1 MLTLQTSS
9 LLQIAPTLATFFAV
23 ALRSP
28 AQPVRQILEVMN
40 ARKPQV
46 VVLAVIDSL
55 DLKVYTDF
63 APELVELHQL
73 LKQGGL
79 IFACK
84 PVSRHTTPAI
94 ASILTGLPPKAH
106 GIVVSKDVATAKIK
120 SILELLHEHGKPTA
134 AVLDTNGARP
144 LDGRVSYVIGF
155 ENREDIVA
163 YDAEI
168 TAHTLSI
175 LRTQHEVRL
184 LLTHLRSIDRFA
196 HRGWDLQVAAGV
208 VNAHMH
214 EIIRA
219 VADRN
224 GLLFVCGDHEA
235 HLPER
240 MATSGQQQQ
249 IPLIVAAPTYM
260 NEEISGGTV

>member
-1 MLTLQTSS
+1 MQTIS
-9 LLQIAPTLATFFAV
+9 LLQIAPTLATFFGV
-23 ALRSP
+23 PLRSS
-28 AQPVRQILEVMN
+28 ARPVRQILDLMF

-55 DLKVYTDF
+55 DLQIYLDF
-63 APELVELHQL
+63 ATDLLELHRLVE
-73 LKQGGL
+73 QGGL

-84 PVSRHTTPAI
+84 PVSGHTTPAI
-94 ASILTGLPPKAH
+94 ASLLTGLPPEQH
-106 GIVVSKDVATAKIK
+106 GIVVSADVAASKIK
-120 SILELLHEHGKPTA
+120 SILEILHDHGKPTA

-144 LDGRVSYVIGF
+144 LEGRMKYAIGI
-155 ENREDIVA
+155 ENREDIIA

-168 TAHTLSI
+168 TAHTLAI
-175 LRTQHEVRL
+175 LKTQPEVQL

-196 HRGWDLQVAAGV
+196 HRGWDLRFAAGE
-208 VNAHMH
+208 VNEHISK
-214 EIIRA
+214 IIRA

-240 MATSGQQQQ
+240 KAASRQQPV
-249 IPLIVAAPTYM
+249 PLIVAAPDEPKK
-260 NEEISGGTV
+260 NN

>member
-1 MLTLQTSS
+1 MQTIS

-23 ALRSP
+23 ELRSP
-28 AQPVRQILEVMN
+28 ARPVWQILAAMN

-55 DLKVYTDF
+55 DLQIYTDF
-63 APELVELHQL
+63 ATDLVELHRL
-73 LKQGGL
+73 VDQGGL
-79 IFACK
+79 IFAGK

-94 ASILTGLPPKAH
+94 ASILTGLSPESH
-106 GIVVSKDVATAKIK
+106 GIVVSEDVAASKIK
-120 SILELLHEHGKPTA
+120 SILEILHEHGKPTA

-144 LDGRVSYVIGF
+144 LEGRVSHVIGI

-168 TAHTLSI
+168 TAHTISI
-175 LRTQHEVRL
+175 LEHQPGVQL

-208 VNAHMH
+208 VNAHMRR
-214 EIIRA
+214 IIRA
-219 VADRN
+219 VAERN
-224 GLLFVCGDHEA
+224 GLLIVCGDHEA

-240 MATSGQQQQ
+240 KAASGQQP
-249 IPLIVAAPTYM
+249 IPLIIGYGTDM
-260 NEEISGGTV
+260 HEEISGRTACST

>member
-1 MLTLQTSS
+1 MQTIS
-9 LLQIAPTLATFFAV
+9 LLQIAPTLAAFFAV
-23 ALRSP
+23 ALRSS
-28 AQPVRQILEVMN
+28 ARPVRQILDLMI

-55 DLKVYTDF
+55 DLQIYTDF
-63 APELVELHQL
+63 ARELLELHRLVE
-73 LKQGGL
+73 QGGL

-94 ASILTGLPPKAH
+94 ASILTGLSPESH
-106 GIVVSKDVATAKIK
+106 GIVVSEDVATSEIK
-120 SILELLHEHGKPTA
+120 SILEILHDHGKPTA

-144 LDGRVSYVIGF
+144 LEGRMSYIIGI
-155 ENREDIVA
+155 ENREDIVG

-175 LRTQHEVRL
+175 LKTQPEVQL

-196 HRGWDLQVAAGV
+196 HRGWDLHVAASV
-208 VNAHMH
+208 VNEDM
-214 EIIRA
+214 IKITRA
-219 VADRN
+219 IAERN

-240 MATSGQQQQ
+240 KAASRQQPV
-249 IPLIVAAPTYM
+249 PLIIAAPA
-260 NEEISGGTV
+260 

>member
-1 MLTLQTSS
+1 MDHVSLFYAMQTIS

-23 ALRSP
+23 ALHSSAR
-28 AQPVRQILEVMN
+28 PVRQILDLMI

-55 DLKVYTDF
+55 DLQIYTDF

-73 LKQGGL
+73 VDQGGL

-94 ASILTGLPPKAH
+94 ASILTGLPPESH
-106 GIVVSKDVATAKIK
+106 GIVVSEDVAASKIK
-120 SILELLHEHGKPTA
+120 SILEILDDYGKPTA

-144 LDGRVSYVIGF
+144 LEGRMRYVIGI
-155 ENREDIVA
+155 ENREDIMG

-175 LRTQHEVRL
+175 LKTQREVQL

-196 HRGWDLQVAAGV
+196 HRGWDLHVAAGV
-208 VNAHMH
+208 VNEYMR
-214 EIIRA
+214 EITRA

-240 MATSGQQQQ
+240 AAASRQQPV
-249 IPLIVAAPTYM
+249 PLIVAAPA
-260 NEEISGGTV
+260 